1 LALGADLWLIG
12 GRPRFDVWLLRRAG
26 GLSLGIEEDRA
37 AAAAMGFVDD
47 SKGADFFT
55 RNHLPPIPP

>member
-1 LALGADLWLIG
+1 
-12 GRPRFDVWLLRRAG
+12 VWLLRRAD

-47 SKGADFFT
+47 SKGKDSSSEPHVPYSSLIQFGMYV
-55 RNHLPPIPP
+55 

>member
-1 LALGADLWLIG
+1 LH
-12 GRPRFDVWLLRRAG
+12 RAG

-47 SKGADFFT
+47 TKGADFLT
-55 RNHLPPIPP
+55 RNYSPLIPP